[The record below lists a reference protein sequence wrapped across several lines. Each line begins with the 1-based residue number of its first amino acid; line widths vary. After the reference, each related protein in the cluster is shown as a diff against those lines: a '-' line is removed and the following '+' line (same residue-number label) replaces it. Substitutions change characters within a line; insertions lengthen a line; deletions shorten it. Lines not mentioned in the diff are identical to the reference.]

1 MPSRRRRPGRRRA
14 AVLHPTRPRPAARPQ
29 RSKRPT
35 ASRTSGIPQEFRDS
49 GAHGHVLEH
58 CALPGCTAPPR
69 FARVDARYCSD
80 AHRLK
85 DWRRKKRAARVT
97 APRLPIEQPHDAEH
111 ADVDPGDM
119 PEPED
124 PEGIAAEYQQMLA
137 LVREITHLKERLIID
152 PRDDEARARLRELRS
167 RLEGP

>member
-1 MPSRRRRPGRRRA
+1 MPSRRRRPSRRRA
-14 AVLHPTRPRPAARPQ
+14 AVLHPTRPRPARPAARPQ
-29 RSKRPT
+29 RSRRPT

-85 DWRRKKRAARVT
+85 DWRRKKRAARAK
-97 APRLPIEQPHDAEH
+97 APQVPLEQPHDA
-111 ADVDPGDM
+111 V
-119 PEPED
+119 PEPEEPEE
-124 PEGIAAEYQQMLA
+124 PEGYVAEYQQMLA

>member
-14 AVLHPTRPRPAARPQ
+14 AVLHPSRPRPAARP
-29 RSKRPT
+29 T
-35 ASRTSGIPQEFRDS
+35 VSRTSGIPQEFRDS

-85 DWRRKKRAARVT
+85 DWRRKKRAARAT
-97 APRLPIEQPHDAEH
+97 APQVPIEQPHDA
-111 ADVDPGDM
+111 V

-124 PEGIAAEYQQMLA
+124 PEGIAAEYQQLRA
-137 LVREITHLKERLIID
+137 LTREMIHLEELLIIN
-152 PRDDEARARLRELRS
+152 PRDEDVLARLRQLRS
-167 RLEGP
+167 RPEDP

>member
-1 MPSRRRRPGRRRA
+1 MPSRRRRPGPRRA
-14 AVLHPTRPRPAARPQ
+14 AVLHPTRPRPARLAARPQ

-35 ASRTSGIPQEFRDS
+35 ASRTSGIPHEFRDS

-69 FARVDARYCSD
+69 FAASSTPAIAPMPTGSRIGGGRNAQP
-80 AHRLK
+80 
-85 DWRRKKRAARVT
+85 
-97 APRLPIEQPHDAEH
+97 APRPHRCPSSSLTTPCRSRRSRRAMSLSISRCWH
-111 ADVDPGDM
+111 WCG
-119 PEPED
+119 
-124 PEGIAAEYQQMLA
+124 
-137 LVREITHLKERLIID
+137 RITHLKERLIID

>member
-1 MPSRRRRPGRRRA
+1 MPSRRRRA
-14 AVLHPTRPRPAARPQ
+14 AVLHPTRPRPARPAARPL

-85 DWRRKKRAARVT
+85 DWRRKKRAARAK
-97 APRLPIEQPHDAEH
+97 APQVPLEQPHDA
-111 ADVDPGDM
+111 V
-119 PEPED
+119 PEPEE
-124 PEGIAAEYQQMLA
+124 PVGSVAEYQQMLA

-167 RLEGP
+167 RRDGP

>member
-1 MPSRRRRPGRRRA
+1 M
-14 AVLHPTRPRPAARPQ
+14 
-29 RSKRPT
+29 
-35 ASRTSGIPQEFRDS
+35 
-49 GAHGHVLEH
+49 HVLER
-58 CALPGCTAPPR
+58 CALPGCDAPPR

-85 DWRRKKRAARVT
+85 DWRRKKRDARAK
-97 APRLPIEQPHDAEH
+97 APEVPLEQPHDA
-111 ADVDPGDM
+111 V
-119 PEPED
+119 PEPEE
-124 PEGIAAEYQQMLA
+124 PEGYVAEYQQMLA